1 MSICADTPRKS
12 VTLSGGANDATSVNG
27 GPLFESH
34 ANVFTW
40 APASPQSSHD
50 KLIPGWPIR
59 SGPTWKLLSEVADP
73 PGTTTV
79 IGPSALLAILG
90 ATVPLGTGAWI
101 VESFSTVNAA
111 GTPLKSTRE
120 ARVKLTPRIVIT

>member
-1 MSICADTPRKS
+1 M
-12 VTLSGGANDATSVNG
+12 
-27 GPLFESH
+27 
-34 ANVFTW
+34 
-40 APASPQSSHD
+40 
-50 KLIPGWPIR
+50 
-59 SGPTWKLLSEVADP
+59 ADP

-79 IGPSALLAILG
+79 IGPSTLLALLG